1 MKKSDVR
8 VAIEQAQAFID
19 LANDALCVSYAG
31 GGENGADEWIV
42 RGKTNATLRRKS
54 MDLSQALTNMRNPIK

>member
-8 VAIEQAQAFID
+8 TAIQEARTFID
-19 LANDALCVSYAG
+19 LAENALCHSEGG

-42 RGKTNATLRRKS
+42 RGKINATLRRKS
-54 MDLSQALTNMRNPIK
+54 MDLSQVLTNMRNPIK